1 MNNLKVWTFHPVSRN
16 SILYVLFSLFF
27 LVLQKSLQA
36 NLPFL
41 NLVFLKKI
49 LIDEWFVVLAAL
61 PTIWLL
67 LRHRLNS
74 KYYFAFLSTLIVFRS
89 LESLIL
95 NFNKVIMVILFIQI
109 CMSYLIYQLISW
121 TFSRSIF
128 NSNYPIDQL
137 NQPMSLKIPVQVI
150 AGTKVFEGHLTNWDS
165 QGVFIYL
172 QEAWSGKRRD
182 IKVDIHFRGHQFG
195 GTGKVVTAT
204 WDRMGIGLEWR
215 EKKKSGHLS
224 WDALIELFEDFG
236 WDPQLLR

>member
-16 SILYVLFSLFF
+16 SILYVLLSLFF

-41 NLVFLKKI
+41 NQVFLKKV
-49 LIDEWFVVLAAL
+49 LLDEWFVFVSSLPAL
-61 PTIWLL
+61 WLL
-67 LRHRLNS
+67 LRHRLAG
-74 KYYFAFLSTLIVFRS
+74 KYAFAFLSSLIVFRS
-89 LESLIL
+89 LESLVL

-109 CMSYLIYQLISW
+109 CLSYLFYQLISW

-137 NQPMSLKIPVQVI
+137 NQPMSLKIPVQLFC
-150 AGTKVFEGHLTNWDS
+150 ADRTYEGHLTNWDKY
-165 QGVFIYL
+165 GVFVHL
-172 QEAWSGKRRD
+172 SEPWSGKRSD
-182 IKVDIHFRGHQFG
+182 VKLEINFRGHEFG
-195 GTGKVVTAT
+195 CVGKVVTAT
-204 WDRMGIGLEWR
+204 WDHFGIGLEWK
-215 EKKKSGHLS
+215 EKKKTGHLS